1 MKNHAT
7 SSLVIALLAA
17 SALALPACSALQPDG
32 THEMGPPGRSE
43 TMANGFML
51 QQSTDTPRF

>member
-1 MKNHAT
+1 MNDLA
-7 SSLVIALLAA
+7 SSKLVIALLAA
-17 SALALPACSALQPDG
+17 SALALPACSAPQPGG